1 VHVCGVSPC
10 VFVVRDSV
18 GGRAQC
24 MYVVRVPVF
33 VARDSVGDLNDSS
46 KFLS

>member
-1 VHVCGVSPC
+1 

-24 MYVVRVPVF
+24 MYVVRVHVCS
-33 VARDSVGDLNDSS
+33 AGQ
-46 KFLS
+46 